1 MKTHLV
7 VTREFG
13 PHAKGAIVADP
24 KIIESILASD
34 HAGHVVHVRTPNT
47 APKAISSKKDA

>member
-24 KIIESILASD
+24 NTIQAILASD
-34 HAGHVVHVRTPNT
+34 HAGHVVQVKTPDS
-47 APKAISSKKDA
+47 KAATSEKDA

>member
-24 KIIESILASD
+24 TAIQAILASD
-34 HAGHVVHVRTPNT
+34 HAGHVVHVKTPELPAT
-47 APKAISSKKDA
+47 TSEKDA